1 MENMEQENQQ
11 KTSESFLFE
20 GSVPASFLDL
30 LQHIDSENSLKANIL
45 TAICGAFLVLGFPQI
60 DISDGIMNLHNIGW
74 AVIIFGSMLTI
85 LSSLIAIKPRNKANK
100 HMNLYYP
107 GSYVGKISRDEYVVR
122 FKEMFRNDGLVL
134 DELAKELYAYGT
146 IVRGDAKRVEFS
158 FYVLGL
164 SLVFGGLILMMSIFI
179 I

>member
-1 MENMEQENQQ
+1 
-11 KTSESFLFE
+11 
-20 GSVPASFLDL
+20 
-30 LQHIDSENSLKANIL
+30 
-45 TAICGAFLVLGFPQI
+45 
-60 DISDGIMNLHNIGW
+60 
-74 AVIIFGSMLTI
+74 MLTI